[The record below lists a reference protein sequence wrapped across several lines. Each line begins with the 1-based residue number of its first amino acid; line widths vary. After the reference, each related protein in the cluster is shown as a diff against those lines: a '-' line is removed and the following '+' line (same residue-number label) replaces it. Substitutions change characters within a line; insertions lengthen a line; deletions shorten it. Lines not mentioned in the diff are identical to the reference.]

1 MPRNMR
7 TECQEQDIE
16 PRKVV
21 NDIVH
26 RQCELESI
34 FLLQGAGQM
43 SMLGDYSGD
52 RVGAQSS
59 SYLASFWG
67 HTWWIHEVS

>member
-7 TECQEQDIE
+7 TECQAQDIE

-43 SMLGDYSGD
+43 SMLGDYFGDKSGSP
-52 RVGAQSS
+52 VK
-59 SYLASFWG
+59 F
-67 HTWWIHEVS
+67 VSCKLLGTHLVDS